1 MTLMLSIED
10 RAGKNRD
17 RYSEKLETYC
27 YLRYLKAKDERA
39 RLFWINMHYLLDLMR
54 LPVRRDDAILPY

>member
-1 MTLMLSIED
+1 MLSIED

-27 YLRYLKAKDERA
+27 YLRYLKAKDERT
-39 RLFWINMHYLLDLMR
+39 RLFWMNMHYLLDLMK
-54 LPVRRDDAILPY
+54 LSVRRDDAILPY

>member
-39 RLFWINMHYLLDLMR
+39 RLFWINMHYLYDLMR
-54 LPVRRDDAILPY
+54 LSVRRDDAILPY

>member
-1 MTLMLSIED
+1 MLSIED
-10 RAGKNRD
+10 KAEKNKH

>member
-1 MTLMLSIED
+1 MLSIED

-39 RLFWINMHYLLDLMR
+39 RLFWMNMHYLLDLMR
-54 LPVRRDDAILPY
+54 LPVRRG